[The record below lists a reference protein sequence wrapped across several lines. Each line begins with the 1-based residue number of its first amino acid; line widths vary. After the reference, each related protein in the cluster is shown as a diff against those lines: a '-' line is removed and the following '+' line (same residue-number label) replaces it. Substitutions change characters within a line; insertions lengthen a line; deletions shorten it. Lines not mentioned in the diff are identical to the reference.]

1 MPFSHQESRQIVA
14 QLALVESLISA
25 RREDVLQSYNSAD
38 ASNHRSFLE
47 GDVKATKEYI
57 YSNQMEDAQ
66 NIVNMFYNQDF
77 RVISVQ
83 KKTKVGADG
92 LMIEVAKLLT
102 THIDDEFIVNPANVR
117 IITGMSNAGWEKDMK
132 DKAPSCFK
140 DKIFHHAKLTK
151 ANLRNINNGLIIID
165 EIDSGNKEYQKLHD
179 TLKDAG
185 VLDVEYMKENN
196 IRFVFISAT
205 MFKELND
212 LYKWGD
218 LHALYKMTIPDS
230 YIGHI
235 DFLGLGIA
243 KEFYPLDN
251 KEAAERWIKEDILD
265 YDTDYRVH
273 IVRVSDKTAN
283 FVEKACNKNK
293 VKFINH
299 NSKDRIPQELL
310 IKLFEDP
317 LSEHIVLGIRGLFR
331 RANNIPNAW
340 KIRIGAT
347 HEFYTSKVDNSVQI
361 QGLPGRLTG
370 YWRHIIEG
378 GHKTGPYR
386 TSIKSIKEYEDAYN
400 EPLGS
405 GSYQTQGYKK
415 TNGKVSTGNIKT
427 MLSPSHIRNLEPVDL
442 PIVRQKGQTPIIII
456 DIDDEE
462 KMKFGDCEFMF
473 DTLRAN
479 NEEAYDKYK
488 NYRPG
493 CWKINSPDKCE
504 KYGLKSMLKNG
515 AYSSS
520 TNIRN
525 KKDNVIMFYL
535 HESSIIISAWNG
547 EETIN

>member
-1 MPFSHQESRQIVA
+1 MPFSHQDSHQVVA

-25 RREDVLQSYNSAD
+25 RREDVLQSYNSAK
-38 ASNHRSFLE
+38 ASNYRSFLE
-47 GDVKATKEYI
+47 GDVKATAEYI
-57 YSNQMEDAQ
+57 YSNQKEDAQ
-66 NIVNMFYNQDF
+66 HIANMFYNQDF

-92 LMIEVAKLLT
+92 LMIEIATRLT

-151 ANLRNINNGLIIID
+151 ANLRNITNGLIIID
-165 EIDSGNKEYQKLHD
+165 EIDSGNKEFQVLHT
-179 TLKDAG
+179 TLKDAD
-185 VLDVEYMKENN
+185 VLDVQYMKENN
-196 IRFVFISAT
+196 IRLVFISAT

-230 YIGHI
+230 YIGHM
-235 DFLGLGIA
+235 DFLDMGIA
-243 KEFYPLDN
+243 KEFYPLNN

-265 YDTDYRVH
+265 YGTDYRVH
-273 IVRVSDKTAN
+273 IVRVSSKTDK
-283 FVEKACNKNK
+283 FVEKACRKNN
-293 VKFINH
+293 VTYINH
-299 NSKDRIPQELL
+299 DSKDRLPPELL
-310 IKLFEDP
+310 KKLFEDP
-317 LSEHIVLGIRGLFR
+317 LNEHIVIGIRGLFR

-340 KIRIGAT
+340 KMRIGAT
-347 HEFYTSKVDNSVQI
+347 HECCTETVDNNVQI

-370 YWRHIIEG
+370 YWRDIIEG
-378 GHKTGPYR
+378 GHRTGPYR

-400 EPLGS
+400 EPLGT

-473 DTLRAN
+473 NTLRAN
-479 NEEAYDKYK
+479 NEEEYNKYK
-488 NYRPG
+488 NYQPC
-493 CWKINSPDKCE
+493 CWRINSPEKCE

-535 HESSIIISAWNG
+535 HESTIIISAWNG
-547 EETIN
+547 EETL